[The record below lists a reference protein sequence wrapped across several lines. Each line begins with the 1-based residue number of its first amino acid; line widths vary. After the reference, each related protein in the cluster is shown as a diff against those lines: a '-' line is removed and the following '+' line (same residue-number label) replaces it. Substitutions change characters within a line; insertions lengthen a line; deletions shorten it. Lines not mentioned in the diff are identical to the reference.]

1 VTRWAVLAAI
11 VAVLA
16 AGSAAA
22 APLPGLVTPSGNIHC
37 FVVPVSGSTHSDLI
51 CNIARAAYATALA
64 QFCQSQPQSGLDWK
78 GFELQRAAKGKIV
91 CVHGILHKPSDTPT
105 FRTLGYGKTWHRGV
119 FTCVLRRTGLTCRN
133 GARHGVF
140 LGRRTYRLF

>member
-1 VTRWAVLAAI
+1 MRCAALVAV

-22 APLPGLVTPSGNIHC
+22 APLPGVVTPSGNIHC

-51 CNIARAAYATALA
+51 CNITHAVYATALA

-78 GFELQRAAKGKIV
+78 GFELQPVSKGKIV
-91 CVHGILHKPSDTPT
+91 CAHGILHRRSDTPT
-105 FRTLGYGKTWHRGV
+105 FRTLGYGKSWHRGAY
-119 FTCVLRRTGLTCRN
+119 TCVLRTAGLTCTN

-140 LGRRTYRLF
+140 VGRRTYRLF